1 MKLEAVKVG
10 MCLRD
15 PPPPYFIIT
24 DYSVI
29 FTSTLIYFNP
39 A

>member
-15 PPPPYFIIT
+15 PPPLLHYHRLLCDIHLNLNLF
-24 DYSVI
+24 
-29 FTSTLIYFNP
+29 
-39 A
+39 